1 MLCVQLRDP
10 STRVARLFPPGGQV
24 EPQETPAQ
32 AALRETLEETGYRVR
47 LLPHRV
53 HIARYPFTWNSQD
66 FAVTTYFYAAG
77 LIDAAATPS
86 RVDDEDFLEA
96 RTWLALEAIPFA
108 FSYDPEILAAV
119 LRVLPHA
126 LARPGLGPA

>member
-10 STRVARLFPPGGQV
+10 HTCIARLFPPGGQV
-24 EPQETPAQ
+24 EPHETPAQ

-53 HIARYPFTWNSQD
+53 HIARYPFTWSGQS

-77 LIDAAATPS
+77 LVDASAAPS
-86 RVDDEDFLEA
+86 RVDDESYLEA
-96 RTWLALEAIPFA
+96 CHWLALEAIPFA
-108 FSYDPEILAAV
+108 FNYDQEILAAI
-119 LRVLPHA
+119 LRVLPYA
-126 LARPGLGPA
+126 LARPGLRPR